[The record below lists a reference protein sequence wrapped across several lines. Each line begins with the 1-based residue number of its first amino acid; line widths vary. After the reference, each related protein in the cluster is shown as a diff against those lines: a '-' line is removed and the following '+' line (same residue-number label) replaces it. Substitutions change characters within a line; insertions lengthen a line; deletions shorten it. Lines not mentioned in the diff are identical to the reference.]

1 MSTLKEDLIRD
12 EGIRLKPYRD
22 EVGRLTI
29 GVGRNLDDMGITY
42 NEAMMML
49 DHDLAVAEVELI
61 HAKPELMHNESLS
74 HERKDVLINMAFN
87 MGVPKLLKFHKMWE
101 ALDKHDYAKA
111 SDEMLD
117 SVWSGQV
124 GPRAVRLAKIMKGG
138 Q

>member
-29 GVGRNLDDMGITY
+29 GVGRNLDDVGITY

-49 DHDLAVAEVELI
+49 DHDMAVAEVELRK
-61 HAKPELMHNESLS
+61 AKPELMCSDVLS

-87 MGVPKLLKFHKMWE
+87 MGITKVLKFERMWK
-101 ALDKHDYAKA
+101 ALDMHNYAAA

-117 SVWSGQV
+117 SIWAGQV
-124 GPRAVRLAKIMKGG
+124 GPRAVRLAKIMKVG